1 MNIDLASDQH
11 DVTVKDD
18 YQPRADTRIRKLEN
32 ALNLVALLVLGAL
45 PIAEIITRLVF
56 KAGIPDAS
64 EFVQNFV
71 LLVGYLGGML
81 AAREGQ
87 HLSVAAASLIK
98 SEPIR
103 RVMSIISFGMAVSFS
118 VALTLTSIEW
128 VLTAFGA
135 GSAVGIVPV
144 QVFAAIIPVAFL
156 VMTVRFVLTMPRH
169 KLFPFT
175 VVVSVVLGLLLAIGS
190 VTNLAINL
198 AFSLDAEIPEIVFTL
213 ESFWFNAMFY
223 LKTPLILLLLITAF
237 VGTPLFIVL
246 TGAAYILFAGNQ
258 GIVAV
263 VPNEGYTM
271 LTSGSI
277 PAIPMF
283 TFVGYVLSESK
294 AGERLFRLSRA
305 VFGWMPGGM
314 VVASILVSVF
324 FATFTGASGV
334 VILALGG
341 LLYVILHKRG
351 NQSEGFT
358 VGLLTGVGDL
368 GLLFP
373 PSLVLILYATTAQV
387 SVLDM
392 FKGGLLPG
400 ILTVFV
406 FCIVGIVVSVRRGE
420 ARHAFEFKEAVSSL
434 VDSVWEILLPVI
446 IIVGYFTGLTTLVE
460 TGAVAVLYV
469 VLIETV
475 VRREL
480 KFADLMRAGV
490 KSAIIMGGVLVIL
503 AGARALSYYIIDSRL
518 PFILIDWVE
527 ANIGSKL
534 VFLLLLNL
542 ALLITGMFMDIFS
555 AVLVVVPL
563 ILPLGAVFGIHP
575 VHLGVIFVS
584 NMALGFITPPVGLEL
599 FLASYRFGQPLAK
612 VYRYV
617 LPFFLLQLAAVILIT
632 YVPWFS
638 TVFLGG

>member
-1 MNIDLASDQH
+1 MSIDLAADQH
-11 DVTVKDD
+11 DVTLKDD
-18 YQPRADTRIRKLEN
+18 YQPRADTTIRKIEN

-45 PIAEIITRLVF
+45 PIAEIITRLIF
-56 KAGIPDAS
+56 KAGIPDGS

-98 SEPIR
+98 SEPVR
-103 RVMSIISFGMAVSFS
+103 KVMSIISSVMAVAFS
-118 VALTLTSIEW
+118 AALALSSIEW

-135 GSAVGIVPV
+135 DSEIGIVPV
-144 QVFAAIIPVAFL
+144 QVFAAVIPVAFL
-156 VMTVRFVLTMPRH
+156 VMCVRFILAMPRFRMRV
-169 KLFPFT
+169 LAI
-175 VVVSVVLGLLLAIGS
+175 VVAILLGVVFAIGS

-198 AFSLDAEIPEIVFTL
+198 AFILDADIPQFVLTL
-213 ESFWFNAMFY
+213 ETFWLDTMLA
-223 LKTPLILLLLITAF
+223 LKTPLLLVLIVTAF
-237 VGTPLFIVL
+237 AGTPLFIVL
-246 TGAAYILFAGNQ
+246 TGVAYVLFAGGQ

-271 LTSGSI
+271 LTSSTI

-294 AGERLFRLSRA
+294 AGERLFRLFRS

-341 LLYVILHKRG
+341 LLYVILHKHG
-351 NQSEGFT
+351 NQSESFT

-400 ILTVFV
+400 ALTVLV
-406 FCIVGIVVSVRRGE
+406 FCIVGIVVSLRRGE
-420 ARHAFEFKEAVSSL
+420 NRNAFEVKEAFTSL
-434 VDSVWEILLPVI
+434 LDSLWEILLPVI

-469 VLIETV
+469 VLVETV
-475 VRREL
+475 IRREL

-518 PFILIDWVE
+518 PFILIDWVK
-527 ANIGSKL
+527 ANIGSKI
-534 VFLLLLNL
+534 VFLLLVNL

-563 ILPLGAVFGIHP
+563 ILPLGEVFGIHP
-575 VHLGVIFVS
+575 VHLGVIFVA
-584 NMALGFITPPVGLEL
+584 NMALGFMTPPVGLEL
-599 FLASYRFGQPLAK
+599 FLASYRFGQPLTK

-617 LPFFLLQLAAVILIT
+617 LPFFLLQLTAVILIT
-632 YVPWFS
+632 YVPWLS
-638 TVFLGG
+638 TVIVGG

>member
-1 MNIDLASDQH
+1 MNIDLAADQH
-11 DVTVKDD
+11 DASLKDD
-18 YQPRADTRIRKLEN
+18 YHPRADTVVRKIEN
-32 ALNLVALLVLGAL
+32 GLNLAALLALGLL

-64 EFVQNFV
+64 GFVQHFA
-71 LLVGYLGGML
+71 LLVGFLGGML

-87 HLSVAAASLIK
+87 HLAVGAVSLIK

-103 RVMSIISFGMAVSFS
+103 RVMSIVSSGLAIAF
-118 VALTLTSIEW
+118 ATAFTLTSIEW
-128 VLTAFGA
+128 LLTAFGTGTA
-135 GSAVGIVPV
+135 LGIVPV
-144 QVFAAIIPVAFL
+144 QVFAAVIPIGFL
-156 VMTVRFVLTMPRH
+156 VMLIRFVLAMPKNR
-169 KLFPFT
+169 
-175 VVVSVVLGLLLAIGS
+175 LGPVIVAAAVILGILLAIGS
-190 VTNLAINL
+190 ATNLAY
-198 AFSLDAEIPEIVFTL
+198 SLVLEIPEFIFTL
-213 ESFWFNAMFY
+213 ENFWFGLMSVIS
-223 LKTPLILLLLITAF
+223 TPLLIILIASAF

-246 TGAAYILFAGNQ
+246 TGAAYLLFAGGP

-271 LTSGSI
+271 LTSSAI

-294 AGERLFRLSRA
+294 AGERLFHLSRSA
-305 VFGWMPGGM
+305 FGWMPGGM
-314 VVASILVSVF
+314 IVASIIVSVF

-341 LLYVILHKRG
+341 LLYIILHKKG
-351 NQSEGFT
+351 NQSEKFT
-358 VGLLTGVGDL
+358 VGLLTSVGDL

-373 PSLVLILYATTAQV
+373 PSLVLILYGTTAQV
-387 SVLDM
+387 NVLHM
-392 FKGGLLPG
+392 FLGGLLPG
-400 ILTVFV
+400 LLTVTV
-406 FCIVGIVVSVRRGE
+406 FCIVGVVVSIRRGE
-420 ARHAFEFKEAVSSL
+420 HRYKFEIREAARAFGNSI
-434 VDSVWEILLPVI
+434 WEILLPVI
-446 IIVGYFTGLTTLVE
+446 IIVGYFSGTTTLVE

-469 VLIETV
+469 VIVETFIL
-475 VRREL
+475 REL

-490 KSAIIMGGVLVIL
+490 KSAVIMGGVLVIL
-503 AGARALSYYIIDSRL
+503 TGARALSYYIIDSRL
-518 PFILIDWVE
+518 PFILIDWVQ

-542 ALLITGMFMDIFS
+542 TLLVTGMFMDIFS
-555 AVLVVVPL
+555 AVLIVVPL

-575 VHLGVIFVS
+575 VHLGIIFVS

-612 VYRYV
+612 IYRYV
-617 LPFFLLQLAAVILIT
+617 APFFLLHLGAVILIT

-638 TVFLGG
+638 TALLGG

>member
-1 MNIDLASDQH
+1 MNIDLAADQH
-11 DVTVKDD
+11 DVSLKDD
-18 YQPRADTRIRKLEN
+18 YQPRADTWVRRVEN
-32 ALNLVALLVLGAL
+32 GLNLGALLVLAVL

-56 KAGIPDAS
+56 RAGIPDAS
-64 EFVQNFV
+64 EFIQNTV
-71 LLVGYLGGML
+71 LLVGFLGGML

-87 HLSVAAASLIK
+87 HLSVAAVSLVR
-98 SEPIR
+98 SEPVR
-103 RVMSIISFGMAVSFS
+103 HVMSFISSGLAVAFS
-118 VALTLTSIEW
+118 TAMTLTSVEW
-128 VLTAFGA
+128 LLTAFGSGKLIA
-135 GSAVGIVPV
+135 FVPV
-144 QVFAAIIPVAFL
+144 QLFAAIIPVAFL
-156 VMTVRFVLTMPRH
+156 VMLIRFVLSMPKSR
-169 KLFPFT
+169 FSAA
-175 VVVSVVLGLLLAIGS
+175 VVALAVIIGAALAIGS
-190 VTNLAINL
+190 ATNLAYSLFLDVPEFIYQL
-198 AFSLDAEIPEIVFTL
+198 ESLWFSLMAAI
-213 ESFWFNAMFY
+213 S
-223 LKTPLILLLLITAF
+223 TPLLLLLIASAF

-246 TGAAYILFAGNQ
+246 TGAAYLLFAGGP

-271 LTSGSI
+271 LTSSTI

-283 TFVGYVLSESK
+283 TFVGYILSESK
-294 AGERLFRLSRA
+294 AGERLFDLSRS
-305 VFGWMPGGM
+305 VLGWMPGGM

-341 LLYVILHKRG
+341 LLYIILHKKG
-351 NQSEGFT
+351 NQSERFT

-392 FKGGLLPG
+392 FLGGLLPG
-400 ILTVFV
+400 TLTVLV
-406 FCIVGIVVSVRRGE
+406 FCIVGVIVSVKRGE
-420 ARHAFEFKEAVSSL
+420 RRQPFVLRDAVVALGESI
-434 VDSVWEILLPVI
+434 WEILLPVI
-446 IIVGYFTGLTTLVE
+446 IVVGYFTGLTTLVE

-469 VLIETV
+469 VIVEMFI
-475 VRREL
+475 RREL
-480 KFADLMRAGV
+480 TFADLVRAGV

-503 AGARALSYYIIDSRL
+503 AGARALSYFIIDSRV
-518 PFILIDWVE
+518 PFVLIEWVR

-542 ALLITGMFMDIFS
+542 ALLVTGMFMDIFS

-563 ILPLGAVFGIHP
+563 IIPLGAVFGIDP
-575 VHLGVIFVS
+575 VHLGVIFVA

-599 FLASYRFGQPLAK
+599 FLASYRFGQPLSR

-617 LPFFLLQLAAVILIT
+617 VPFFLLQLGAVLVIT

-638 TVFLGG
+638 TVFVGG